1 MKTKKEP
8 NARKEKVETVNETPR
23 ELTDEELEQVTG
35 GKASPKKSGSAITTE
50 DRYTA
55 LAGLTLS

>member
-1 MKTKKEP
+1 MKDKEKAAEEEKKETKP
-8 NARKEKVETVNETPR
+8 EENGVK
-23 ELTDEELEQVTG
+23 LTDEQLEQVTG

-55 LAGLTLS
+55 LAGLTL